1 MMFLFKSEKQT
12 KTVLHL
18 LSPRYLIHGI
28 LYLSQQV
35 LGRTSASSEEL
46 PGKTLS
52 KKKKKAI
59 ARRWGQQQRGADR
72 RQNWFQP
79 FLLVVFILSSQKQ
92 WLNVILY

>member
-52 KKKKKAI
+52 KKKKKRSHAGGGSNNGG
-59 ARRWGQQQRGADR
+59 RTGGKTGFNHFFWL
-72 RQNWFQP
+72 
-79 FLLVVFILSSQKQ
+79 FLSYLPKS
-92 WLNVILY
+92 NG